1 MNDLPIKR
9 EKIKF
14 LFQLK
19 FKENFKSHLKE
30 KIREKIRDLTFLHGI
45 RQITIPGFFFS
56 ARRGKEEEAFIV
68 GKVESRTRV
77 MSEKCGKLCLK
88 NS

>member
-30 KIREKIRDLTFLHGI
+30 KMREKIRDLTFLHGI
-45 RQITIPGFFFS
+45 RQITIPGFLS
-56 ARRGKEEEAFIV
+56 SLQEEER
-68 GKVESRTRV
+68 KRRLLS
-77 MSEKCGKLCLK
+77 
-88 NS
+88 